1 MQDLNSNAAP
11 GATSGAPVR
20 QFPAEWDAYAER
32 LREKL
37 PAAPEG
43 LLNGYVRWAPW
54 VAIVF
59 GVLGVL
65 GLLALFG
72 IGAVLSPFLLLGG
85 ASGVATGA
93 GLFLALILGIVTAA
107 LEVAG
112 GYLMLKMRLTGWWLL
127 AAGLVVSALNSLFS
141 MSLFGLLITALI
153 AYIHLL
159 VKPRYA

>member
-1 MQDLNSNAAP
+1 
-11 GATSGAPVR
+11 
-20 QFPAEWDAYAER
+20 
-32 LREKL
+32 EKL

-54 VAIVF
+54 VANVF

-112 GYLMLKMRLTGWWLL
+112 GYLMLKLRLTGWWLL

-159 VKPRYA
+159 VKPRYT